1 MYLSTEM
8 YVIYQQD
15 CKHEHKAS
23 SLPRVLCMYRKQ
35 QSFEIKLLAV
45 THLILLFNTSTYMFD
60 PDSESHYCPR

>member
-1 MYLSTEM
+1 M

-23 SLPRVLCMYRKQ
+23 SLPRVLYMYLECRKQ
-35 QSFEIKLLAV
+35 QSFEMKLLAV